1 MPLEHVRYGLGRDA
15 GLDGDG
21 MLRAA
26 LRDASAEALDDL
38 LSLRNRRW
46 SWGAAALIEE
56 AQEFLARLELDR
68 ADAA

>member
-1 MPLEHVRYGLGRDA
+1 
-15 GLDGDG
+15 